1 MTWRGS
7 KVLRVA
13 ALQAGR
19 TGTDARFVGRWW
31 GSSLTQ
37 LGADLG
43 CVSEIGLSNSQ
54 LAPLLLE
61 GFSDAGFT
69 AICHGP
75 PEEGLAPRGGAGVAL
90 VVRRSIISTW
100 SDISRDRLG
109 RCIASTL
116 YLSSGLP
123 LRVIGVYAIT
133 GSSLPGFEGN
143 AFQVAAESQ
152 LVRFIQEQLQ
162 AADVQGMT
170 CLHCVCLGV
179 CSTVERM
186 SLLVAASSGGLQI
199 PSVVESVL
207 AAAASD
213 LLLLLSGYTTASIL
227 ARDAL
232 QEVLFLPGAEATKQF
247 TWALGPTADCSDSV
261 V

>member
-1 MTWRGS
+1 MDFLAPNHQDSESDSEAGQVSRENLQVGARIPCPLFQAQCIGDDMTWRGS

-170 CLHCVCLGV
+170 CLHCVCPS
-179 CSTVERM
+179 CW
-186 SLLVAASSGGLQI
+186 SSS
-199 PSVVESVL
+199 P
-207 AAAASD
+207 D
-213 LLLLLSGYTTASIL
+213 
-227 ARDAL
+227 
-232 QEVLFLPGAEATKQF
+232 
-247 TWALGPTADCSDSV
+247 
-261 V
+261 

>member
-1 MTWRGS
+1 MS
-7 KVLRVA
+7 PK
-13 ALQAGR
+13 
-19 TGTDARFVGRWW
+19 
-31 GSSLTQ
+31 
-37 LGADLG
+37 LG
-43 CVSEIGLSNSQ
+43 CPTHSLPPSSWK
-54 LAPLLLE
+54 

-170 CLHCVCLGV
+170 CLHCVCPS
-179 CSTVERM
+179 CW
-186 SLLVAASSGGLQI
+186 SSS
-199 PSVVESVL
+199 P
-207 AAAASD
+207 D
-213 LLLLLSGYTTASIL
+213 
-227 ARDAL
+227 
-232 QEVLFLPGAEATKQF
+232 
-247 TWALGPTADCSDSV
+247 
-261 V
+261 